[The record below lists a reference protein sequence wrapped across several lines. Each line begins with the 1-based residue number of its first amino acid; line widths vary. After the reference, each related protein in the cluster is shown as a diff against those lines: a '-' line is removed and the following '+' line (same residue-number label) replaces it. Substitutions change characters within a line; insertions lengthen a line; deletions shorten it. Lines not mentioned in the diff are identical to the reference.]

1 MLRVGLFVTCLVDMM
16 RPRIGFAAL
25 RLLEQAGCSV
35 TVPAAQT
42 CCGQPGWNA
51 GHRASAQALAKKLI
65 AEFESCDYVVPPSGS
80 CSGMLRVHYPE
91 LFAADDPWRER
102 ARTLA
107 ARSWELTD
115 FLVNV
120 AGVKNLKNLPEN
132 PTRLTATYHDSC
144 SGLRELGVKTQPRT
158 LLALRPGVELRE
170 MAECET
176 CCGFGGTFSVKYG
189 DITSALAERK
199 CANIA
204 ASGAQAVVLGDLGCM
219 LNIEGRLRKRGDL
232 DTKVLHVAEVLAG
245 EDQLP

>member
-35 TVPAAQT
+35 NVPAAQT

-51 GHRASAQALAKKLI
+51 GHRASAQSLAKKLI
-65 AEFESCDYVVPPSGS
+65 GEFESCDYVVAPSGS

-91 LFAADDPWRER
+91 LFSERDEWRDR
-102 ARTLA
+102 AKALA
-107 ARSWELTD
+107 ARTWELTD

-120 AGVKNLKNLPEN
+120 AGVKSLPDAGN
-132 PTRLTATYHDSC
+132 RLAATYHDC
-144 SGLRELGVKTQPRT
+144 CAGLRELGVKEQPRT
-158 LLALRPGVELRE
+158 LLRLQPGVELRE

-176 CCGFGGTFSVKYG
+176 CCGFGGTFSIKYG
-189 DITSALAERK
+189 DISSALAERK

-219 LNIEGRLRKRGDL
+219 LSIEGRLRKRGDM

-245 EDQLP
+245 EE